1 MSDIKT
7 KPASDAYRSGWERTF
22 ATRESAL
29 AYVMNGGDPLC
40 THCGRYRGPLC
51 VCHCLAEEHGPDGKC
66 LTCDD
71 CGGFEE
77 KP

>member
-7 KPASDAYRSGWERTF
+7 KPSTDAYRSGWERTF
-22 ATRESAL
+22 ATAWNEDR
-29 AYVMNGGDPLC
+29 NPDPLC
-40 THCGRYRGPLC
+40 GHCGRYRGPLC
-51 VCHCLAEEHGPDGKC
+51 ACSCLSDEHGPDGRC

-77 KP
+77 RP